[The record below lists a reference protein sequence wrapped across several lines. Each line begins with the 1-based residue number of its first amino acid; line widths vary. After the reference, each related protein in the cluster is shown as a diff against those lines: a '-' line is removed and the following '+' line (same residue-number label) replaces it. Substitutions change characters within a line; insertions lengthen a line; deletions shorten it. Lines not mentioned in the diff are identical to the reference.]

1 MSNSGFELLS
11 VCCKLVNILPCLL
24 VLLFDLGGVLQNLIA
39 PLLNSMQFVKLAVIL
54 LLELASI
61 GSYGL
66 RFIPMKILCS

>member
-24 VLLFDLGGVLQNLIA
+24 VLLFDLGGVLQNFIA